1 MESLIKIISSDGSV
15 QDAEIELQ
23 GEINRLKCEPTGVYA
38 LLPDAVARVQTKTGQ
53 VAYEKTQSNP
63 LDFIVRDETTLL
75 VCYNNKTQAV
85 NYAFTGLNLEDE
97 SDNSDRN

>member
-1 MESLIKIISSDGSV
+1 M
-15 QDAEIELQ
+15 
-23 GEINRLKCEPTGVYA
+23 A

-85 NYAFTGLNLEDE
+85 NYAFIGLNLEDE